1 MSDVS
6 NITRLIKAEREAND
20 KINEAERQRSELLE
34 QAKHLA
40 EVDSRT
46 YKQQKDEELKAR
58 NVDTTAYENRLM
70 AEVNS
75 VKTQNKKDYDL
86 HREAVIQMIADKVVN
101 VNLQLQR
108 NVIGDFAAMHVMKE
122 VKKSDFV

>member
-6 NITRLIKAEREAND
+6 NINKLIKAEREAND
-20 KINEAERQRSELLE
+20 KINDAERQKSDLLE

-46 YKQQKDEELKAR
+46 YKTQKDEELKAR
-58 NVDTTAYENRLM
+58 NVDTTAYENRLQK
-70 AEVNS
+70 EVDT
-75 VKTQNKKDYDL
+75 VKAQNKKDYDL

-108 NVIGDFAAMHVMKE
+108 NVIGDYAAMHVMKE
-122 VKKSDFV
+122 VKKSDFA

>member
-1 MSDVS
+1 MG
-6 NITRLIKAEREAND
+6 
-20 KINEAERQRSELLE
+20 RQRSELLE

-40 EVDSRT
+40 EVDSRA

-58 NVDTTAYENRLM
+58 NVDTTAYENRLQ
-70 AEVNS
+70 AEVNA
-75 VKTQNKKDYDL
+75 VKAQNKKDYDL

-108 NVIGDFAAMHVMKE
+108 NVIGDFPSMHVMKE
-122 VKKSDFV
+122 VKKSDFS